1 MNMIM
6 NATIINQ
13 YSNGQPL
20 IMERY
25 HIHDTARGRYTR
37 VLTHLYRKLAPKNRF
52 SEICGQFHSTLEVNL
67 GLTLVLVEDMGII

>member
-25 HIHDTARGRYTR
+25 HVHDTLPPQDEGSDS
-37 VLTHLYRKLAPKNRF
+37 L
-52 SEICGQFHSTLEVNL
+52 
-67 GLTLVLVEDMGII
+67 